1 MGGELRK
8 GNEDKHHQNYPA
20 FGCTDWMDVFSL
32 FLDLVLASLRP
43 LSSRILT
50 ISWIALRDDTKKGCV
65 ADYDGKEMYKKSV
78 IHVWYTWR
86 VVVLLILPSP
96 PSFLKVP
103 DRTMITGYIPRVHL
117 NLILAYLFREEVNKD
132 EPGLFYWIY
141 MFFFWSQCISTVVLA
156 VLIAAKRNE
165 DGPIF
170 VVKVRPA

>member
-1 MGGELRK
+1 MVPVQSCCFANKTYCFFWRARHRSRRWILKSLLGSFTES
-8 GNEDKHHQNYPA
+8 
-20 FGCTDWMDVFSL
+20 FSC
-32 FLDLVLASLRP
+32 S
-43 LSSRILT
+43 
-50 ISWIALRDDTKKGCV
+50 
-65 ADYDGKEMYKKSV
+65 DGKEMYKKA
-78 IHVWYTWR
+78 WYTCDTR
-86 VVVLLILPSP
+86 EELLFSLILPST
-96 PSFLKVP
+96 SSLLKVP
-103 DRTMITGYIPRVHL
+103 DRGIPDRTCRIAGYIPCVRL